1 MLNEWKPTLFIKLK
15 TIFEVK
21 RFNKPIVTP
30 IGKLA
35 YNDPVKFQKYK
46 LQVS

>member
-1 MLNEWKPTLFIKLK
+1 M
-15 TIFEVK
+15 FEVK
-21 RFNKPIVTP
+21 RLIKPIVTP

-46 LQVS
+46 LHVS